1 VDWNED
7 GMLDI
12 IVGGRYGN
20 IEYYRATD
28 VSDTYPTLTD
38 AGYIQASGS
47 NIDVGYN
54 SAPVVVDWD
63 EDGLHDLLVGSQ
75 GDYYGGGE
83 ASVFLYLNEG
93 STGNPRFG
101 DYTEIS
107 CGGTV
112 IDSYRVVPDVAD
124 LSLDGNK
131 DLILGEY
138 QGYIEYYENTGTNED
153 PQFSDMEWLTYD
165 YGSSY
170 IDHSNTRATI
180 HDWNEDGILDL
191 VCGCYSGN
199 VIVYLGYDVGIGDE
213 SSAPTGGISG
223 ISVQSPSYGT
233 APVKLTLNGTSMV
246 DLDVYDTCGRLV
258 ENRALGR
265 LQAGEYSIPLDLSYV
280 PAGMY
285 VVVCS
290 TDATM
295 MAGMTVLLR

>member
-1 VDWNED
+1 MDWNED
-7 GMLDI
+7 GILDI

-75 GDYYGGGE
+75 GDYYGGE

-93 STGNPRFG
+93 STGNPQFG
-101 DYTEIS
+101 DYSEIS

-138 QGYIEYYENTGTNED
+138 QGHVEYYENTGTNED
-153 PQFSDMEWLTYD
+153 PQFSDMEQLTYN

-199 VIVYLGYDVGIGDE
+199 VIVYLGYEVGIGE
-213 SSAPTGGISG
+213 ETSAPATRIAGIN
-223 ISVQSPSYGT
+223 VQSPSFGT
-233 APVKLTLNGTSMV
+233 APVRLSLDGSSSV
-246 DLDVYDTCGRLV
+246 DLKVYDTCGRLV

-265 LQAGEYSIPLDLSYV
+265 MEAGEHSLSLDLSDQ

-285 VVVCS
+285 VVVCTTEATRM
-290 TDATM
+290 TDR
-295 MAGMTVLLR
+295 TVLLR

>member
-1 VDWNED
+1 
-7 GMLDI
+7 MLDI
-12 IVGGRYGN
+12 VVGGRYGN
-20 IEYYRATD
+20 IEHYRATD

-75 GDYYGGGE
+75 GNYYGGD

-93 STGNPRFG
+93 STGNPQFG

-124 LSLDGNK
+124 LSLDGKK

-138 QGYIEYYENTGTNED
+138 QGYVEYYENTGTNED
-153 PQFSDMEWLTYD
+153 PQFSDMEQLTYD

-180 HDWNEDGILDL
+180 HDWNEDGLLDL

-199 VIVYLGYDVGIGDE
+199 MIVYLGYEVRVGE
-213 SSAPTGGISG
+213 ETSAPAGRIAG

-233 APVKLTLNGTSMV
+233 APVKLNLNGSSNV
-246 DLDVYDTCGRLV
+246 DLQVYDTSGRLV

-265 LQAGEYSIPLDLSYV
+265 LETGGHSIPLDLSGE

-285 VVVCS
+285 VVVCTTES
-290 TDATM
+290 ARMTDR
-295 MAGMTVLLR
+295 TVLLR

>member
-1 VDWNED
+1 MDWNED

-63 EDGLHDLLVGSQ
+63 EDGLHDLLLGSQ
-75 GDYYGGGE
+75 GNYYGGD
-83 ASVFLYLNEG
+83 ASVLLYLNEG
-93 STGNPRFG
+93 STGDPQFG
-101 DYTEIS
+101 DYSEIS

-138 QGYIEYYENTGTNED
+138 QGYIEYYENTGTNEN
-153 PQFSDMEWLTYD
+153 PQFSDMEWLTYN

-191 VCGCYSGN
+191 VCGCYNGY
-199 VIVYLGYDVGIGDE
+199 VIVYLGYEVGLGE
-213 SSAPTGGISG
+213 ETSTPAGRSSG
-223 ISVQSPSYGT
+223 ISVQSPSHGT
-233 APVKLTLNGTSMV
+233 APVKLSLDGSSRV
-246 DLDVYDTCGRLV
+246 DLEVYDTCGRLV
-258 ENRALGR
+258 ENTALGR
-265 LQAGEYSIPLDLSYV
+265 LEAGEHSIPLDLSDK

-285 VVVCS
+285 VVICS
-290 TDATM
+290 TDALRMT
-295 MAGMTVLLR
+295 GRTVLLR